1 MTVTSTE
8 ENTATTQLPTD
19 SAILRALRASIER
32 FGVLVPIVFDQ
43 HGEMIDGHHRRL
55 LADELGQSCPKVTV
69 TLPDDPAE
77 RAQAIIDINDARR
90 QKLTAEQRQDI
101 AKALREQGHSTRA
114 IAAVVGASK
123 SAVDR
128 DLQRLSQAG
137 QLEAP
142 AAVTGLDGRTRPATR
157 PEPERLS
164 QAGQSV
170 PMDDDLSSA
179 VAAAAEACHALICK
193 PVQIRADEGFEY
205 DDGFDDEALRELDGV
220 AYHLVLAI
228 EGEPNDQADY
238 DSWSRRYEVEQP

>member
-1 MTVTSTE
+1 M
-8 ENTATTQLPTD
+8 NPPTTQLPTD
-19 SAILRALRASIER
+19 AAVLSALRASVER

-55 LADELGQSCPKVTV
+55 LADELGRSCPKVTV
-69 TLPDDPAE
+69 TLPDDPDE
-77 RAQAIIDINDARR
+77 RAQAILDINDARR
-90 QKLTAEQRQDI
+90 QKLTAEQRRDI

-128 DLQRLSQAG
+128 DLQQLSQAG

-157 PEPERLS
+157 PEPEEPEPERLS
-164 QAGQSV
+164 QAGQLV

-179 VAAAAEACHALICK
+179 VAAATEACHALICK
-193 PVQIRADEGFEY
+193 LVQVRADEGFEWY
-205 DDGFDDEALRELDGV
+205 EGFSDKALGELGGEAF
-220 AYHLVLAI
+220 HLLLAI

-238 DSWSRRYEVEQP
+238 DSWSRRYEVEQS